1 MKYLVLLALLLSSAC
16 SLALPWR
23 SPAPDPPSAARVP
36 DARSAV
42 ILVPGDGIRVAVWR
56 QAELSGEFT
65 IAADSTLRH
74 PLYRAVKVAGVPMD
88 VVEQRMRTYL
98 RQLESN
104 PQFVLE
110 PLLHV
115 TVSGEVGSPS
125 IYALPPEVTVAQ
137 AVVRAGGATEAARTE
152 HVRLRR
158 GGQEYV
164 VDLTYPDLETAQ
176 TPIRSGDQIIVPRRT
191 NFFRERVL
199 PVIGAVASTA
209 SFLYLVIR
217 TERILRR

>member
-1 MKYLVLLALLLSSAC
+1 MRYIVVLALLLSSSC
-16 SLALPWR
+16 SFGLR
-23 SPAPDPPSAARVP
+23 SRSAAPQAPPPVP
-36 DARSAV
+36 DVSSAV
-42 ILVPGDGIRVAVWR
+42 VLVPGDGIRVAVWR
-56 QAELSGEFT
+56 QAELSGEFM

-74 PLYRAVKVAGVPMD
+74 PLYRAVKVAGVPMQ
-88 VVEQRMRTYL
+88 VVEQRMRSYL
-98 RQLESN
+98 QQLEAN

-115 TVSGEVGSPS
+115 TVSGEVRSPS
-125 IYALPPEVTVAQ
+125 IYTLPPEVTVAQ
-137 AVVRAGGATEAARTE
+137 AVVRAGGATETARTD

-158 GGQEYV
+158 DGREYV

-176 TPIRSGDQIIVPRRT
+176 TPVRSGDQIIVPRRA
-191 NFFRERVL
+191 NFFRERVV
-199 PVIGAVASTA
+199 PVIGAVSSTA